1 MYINFIHTNKQAA
14 SQGSYGNYYTK
25 LDYSAMH
32 FIGRSPMKYTAT
44 QDGYI
49 KLGSSEY
56 NKVYINNILVGYG
69 DNSYIYPV
77 SKNDIIEIVN
87 ADYID
92 YNNFFIPFKQ

>member
-1 MYINFIHTNKQAA
+1 MLPT
-14 SQGSYGNYYTK
+14 SQGSGMNNNLPK
-25 LDYSAMH
+25 LNYSAMH

-77 SKNDIIEIVN
+77 SKDDIIEIVN
-87 ADYID
+87 DDYID